1 MRLHRALPALAACL
15 TAVCLSACSGK
26 SSSAASESST
36 STPAP
41 TTTTIESGTVPT
53 APVRTIGHFTYV
65 TGSTRKVCTLT
76 GAPTRAEVDQTE
88 PAQRFGL
95 ESADRG
101 YSFSYQGDIWYIF
114 GDSRPTTNFP
124 VGSRR
129 PNAAT
134 RYPRVPTGLDN
145 DAIAYATPTPTG
157 VCPTLD
163 FVPEATPPVGAF
175 TSPSVTLNGQ
185 AVSLRTNETPV
196 AGIAEGGR
204 MYVEFATGNRCDL
217 PSPPASLG
225 CTGQAG
231 GYGEST
237 ESVMGVLADA
247 STLQFTG
254 LYVLSS
260 PSTPYG
266 SDAKFVMVAMQQ
278 AADGY
283 IYIWGTAGGAA
294 VRHSAP
300 YLARVPAA
308 EVGSLSAITYYAGMT
323 SAGAPMWADQ
333 QSAAVPLFNDDPNCM
348 GELGVER
355 NPYLG
360 VWMMLYNCLNNSPA
374 NPRGIWMRTSPDP
387 WGPWTAPQTIF
398 RASTDGY
405 CVIMDKPTCPAP
417 YNGNPGGEYGPYF
430 ISGWTTGTPAGN
442 GAAATTTIYY
452 TVDTFVP
459 YGQVIEESTI
469 DGSPGSR

>member
-1 MRLHRALPALAACL
+1 MRFQRGWPALTACL
-15 TAVCLSACSGK
+15 TVLSLSACSGK
-26 SSSAASESST
+26 PASSGSESST
-36 STPAP
+36 STSAPA
-41 TTTTIESGTVPT
+41 TIPSVTVPAGT
-53 APVRTIGHFTYV
+53 PKTIGTFTYV
-65 TGSTRKVCTLT
+65 PGSTRKVCTLT
-76 GAPTRAEVDQTE
+76 GAPGRAEADQTE
-88 PAQRFGL
+88 PAQNFGL

-101 YSFSYQGDIWYIF
+101 YSFPYQGEVWYIF
-114 GDSRPTTNFP
+114 GDSRPTTDFP

-134 RYPRVPTGLDN
+134 RYPRVPTELDN
-145 DAIAYATPTPTG
+145 DAIAYATPTPPG
-157 VCPTLD
+157 DCPTLE
-163 FVPEATPPVGAF
+163 FIPQATPAVGAF

-225 CTGQAG
+225 CTGAAG

-237 ESVMGVLADA
+237 ESVIGVLANQG
-247 STLQFTG
+247 TLQFTG

-266 SDAKFVMVAMQQ
+266 SGAKFVMVAMQQ

-294 VRHSAP
+294 VRHSSP
-300 YLARVPAA
+300 YLARVPAS
-308 EVGSLSAITYYAGMT
+308 EIGSLSAITYYAGST
-323 SAGAPMWADQ
+323 PAGAPMWATE
-333 QSAAVPLFNDDPNCM
+333 QSAAAPLFNDNPNCM
-348 GELGVER
+348 GEVGVER
-355 NPYLG
+355 NPYLNA
-360 VWMMLYNCLNNSPA
+360 WMMLYNCLNNSPA
-374 NPRGIWMRTSPDP
+374 NPRGIWMRTAPEP
-387 WGPWTAPQTIF
+387 WGPWSAPQTIF

-405 CVIMDKPTCPAP
+405 CVIMDKPTCPPP
-417 YNGNPGGEYGPYF
+417 YNGNTGGEYGPYF
-430 ISGWTTGTPAGN
+430 ISGWTTGTPASSGV
-442 GAAATTTIYY
+442 GATTTIYY

-469 DGSPGSR
+469 DSSAGSR